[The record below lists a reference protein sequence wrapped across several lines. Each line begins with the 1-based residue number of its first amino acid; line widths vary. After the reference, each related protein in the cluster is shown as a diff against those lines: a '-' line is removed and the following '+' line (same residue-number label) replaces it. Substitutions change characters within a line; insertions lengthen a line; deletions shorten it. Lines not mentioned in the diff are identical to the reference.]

1 GGISSFFLQKEYPMS
16 SFFSARTRRQIC
28 FIAIMFIAS
37 ALSADSLKS
46 VVGSDDGTSKL
57 EKEISSIRFFE
68 EPLFP
73 FSGTPS
79 IKPPSMTPSNDDDY
93 AAKNRLIANYGK
105 SPLRFEAN
113 QSQTDE
119 PVKFISRGEGYNLFL
134 TPVEAVLVLRNS
146 KAGKSTSELSKRM
159 DKSPSQ
165 KAKDS
170 STLRIRL
177 IGANVSPLIEGKD
190 EVSTKTNYLIGN
202 DPSRW
207 HTNVPNFAKVEYRD
221 VYPGVNLIYYGD
233 QRQLEYDFVVSPK

>member
-1 GGISSFFLQKEYPMS
+1 
-16 SFFSARTRRQIC
+16 
-28 FIAIMFIAS
+28 
-37 ALSADSLKS
+37 
-46 VVGSDDGTSKL
+46 
-57 EKEISSIRFFE
+57 
-68 EPLFP
+68 
-73 FSGTPS
+73 
-79 IKPPSMTPSNDDDY
+79 
-93 AAKNRLIANYGK
+93 
-105 SPLRFEAN
+105 
-113 QSQTDE
+113 
-119 PVKFISRGEGYNLFL
+119 
-134 TPVEAVLVLRNS
+134 
-146 KAGKSTSELSKRM
+146 TSELSKRM

-233 QRQLEYDFVVSPK
+233 QRQLEYDFVVSPKADPSLIKMQFMGARSVRIGAKGDLILQTVGSEIRQEKAIVYQGVDGVRRTIEGRYL